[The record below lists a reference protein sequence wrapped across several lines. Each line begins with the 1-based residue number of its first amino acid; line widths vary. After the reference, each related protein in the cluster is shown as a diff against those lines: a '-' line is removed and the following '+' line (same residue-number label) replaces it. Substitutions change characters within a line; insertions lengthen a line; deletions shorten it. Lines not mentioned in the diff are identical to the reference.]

1 MKIDKLFR
9 QMEKLFFTPNDE
21 KAKNELRLKLLDKM
35 KETKEEIKLVSNEE
49 EKEALK
55 DKMKVLKKFLKQVK
69 E

>member
-35 KETKEEIKLVSNEE
+35 KETKEEIKLASNEG

>member
-21 KAKNELRLKLLDKM
+21 KVKNELRLKLLDKM
-35 KETKEEIKLVSNEE
+35 KETKEEIKLASNEE

-55 DKMKVLKKFLKQVK
+55 DKIKVLKKFLKQVK